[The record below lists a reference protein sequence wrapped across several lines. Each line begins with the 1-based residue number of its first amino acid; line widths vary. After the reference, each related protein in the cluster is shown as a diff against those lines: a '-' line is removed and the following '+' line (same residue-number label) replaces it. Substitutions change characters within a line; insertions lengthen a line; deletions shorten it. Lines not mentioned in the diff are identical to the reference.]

1 MDFVESIFILEFH
14 EFLFGAC
21 GNLRKRDMKPVYAH
35 FTPQKFQGLFQKFRL
50 NSFFFPGSL
59 PSILRRCMVER
70 FHDFDEYQLGKHGKK
85 VKKGE
90 IDIGVAPDVNED
102 EEMMDQDYLLAKKRF
117 SVKRLI
123 RLLHIKEPV
132 LHVMGILGK
141 K

>member
-1 MDFVESIFILEFH
+1 
-14 EFLFGAC
+14 
-21 GNLRKRDMKPVYAH
+21 MKPVYAH
-35 FTPQKFQGLFQKFRL
+35 FPPQKFQGLFQKFRPKFF
-50 NSFFFPGSL
+50 FFFPGSL

-70 FHDFDEYQLGKHGKK
+70 FHDFDEYQLAKHGKK

-102 EEMMDQDYLLAKKRF
+102 EEMMTDRDLLAKKRF

>member
-1 MDFVESIFILEFH
+1 
-14 EFLFGAC
+14 
-21 GNLRKRDMKPVYAH
+21 MKPVYAH

-50 NSFFFPGSL
+50 NSFFFFVIL
-59 PSILRRCMVER
+59 PSILRQCLVER

>member
-1 MDFVESIFILEFH
+1 
-14 EFLFGAC
+14 
-21 GNLRKRDMKPVYAH
+21 
-35 FTPQKFQGLFQKFRL
+35 
-50 NSFFFPGSL
+50 
-59 PSILRRCMVER
+59 MVER
-70 FHDFDEYQLGKHGKK
+70 FNEFDEYQLAKHGKK

-90 IDIGVAPDVNED
+90 IDIGLQWD
-102 EEMMDQDYLLAKKRF
+102 EEGDEDHELAKKRF

>member
-1 MDFVESIFILEFH
+1 
-14 EFLFGAC
+14 
-21 GNLRKRDMKPVYAH
+21 
-35 FTPQKFQGLFQKFRL
+35 
-50 NSFFFPGSL
+50 
-59 PSILRRCMVER
+59 MVER

-102 EEMMDQDYLLAKKRF
+102 EEEMMDQDYLLAKKRF

>member
-1 MDFVESIFILEFH
+1 MHIFLLKNFKA
-14 EFLFGAC
+14 FFKSLG
-21 GNLRKRDMKPVYAH
+21 R
-35 FTPQKFQGLFQKFRL
+35 
-50 NSFFFPGSL
+50 NSSFFPGSL

-70 FHDFDEYQLGKHGKK
+70 FHDFDEYQLAKHGKK

-102 EEMMDQDYLLAKKRF
+102 EEMMTDRDLLAKKRF

-132 LHVMGILGK
+132 LHVLGILGK
-141 K
+141 R

>member
-1 MDFVESIFILEFH
+1 MYVYIRFAI
-14 EFLFGAC
+14 C
-21 GNLRKRDMKPVYAH
+21 GTSRVRDVKYVYAH
-35 FTPQKFQGLFQKFRL
+35 FPPQKFQGSFQKFKAR
-50 NSFFFPGSL
+50 NTFFAGSL
-59 PSILRRCMVER
+59 PSILRRCMVDR
-70 FHDFDEYQLGKHGKK
+70 FLDFDEYQLSKHGKK

-90 IDIGVAPDVNED
+90 INIGVSSIDDED
-102 EEMMDQDYLLAKKRF
+102 YQELENQDLAKKRF

>member
-1 MDFVESIFILEFH
+1 
-14 EFLFGAC
+14 
-21 GNLRKRDMKPVYAH
+21 MKLVYAH
-35 FTPQKFQGLFQKFRL
+35 FPPQKFQGLFQKFRL

-70 FHDFDEYQLGKHGKK
+70 FYDFDEYQLGKHGKK

-102 EEMMDQDYLLAKKRF
+102 EEMMDRDYFLAKKRF